1 MKTAWLFGGSTKKF
15 GKDVTN
21 GVDKV
26 ISFGRHNVDY
36 SNIEGFLL
44 EIEKNSQLYPIPDI
58 IIFNISNNGHILNPT
73 KTKTDIS
80 EIHQLTAII
89 QSTFYFELRLTEWF
103 FQNFDNKKILW
114 LTSMQPYCFEYNGE
128 NDEGDLILYRMTR
141 ALEHQIIFQQNILKH
156 NIDKNNFIMGT
167 CVGNNAPGISN
178 YLNKLIIEDKLKPGV
193 FGLHNDSPTTEI
205 VTVLRLGQ
213 DKLS

>member
-58 IIFNISNNGHILNPT
+58 IIFNISNNGHMLNYE

-80 EIHQLTAII
+80 EIHQLTEII
-89 QSTFYFELRLTEWF
+89 QSTFYFELRLVEWF
-103 FQNFDNKKILW
+103 FQKFDNKKVLW
-114 LTSMQPYCFEYNGE
+114 VTSMQPYCLQYNA
-128 NDEGDLILYRMTR
+128 DSDDGDLILYRMTR
-141 ALEHQIIFQQNILKH
+141 ALEHQVIFQQNILKH

-167 CVGNNAPGISN
+167 CVGNNAPGISS

-193 FGLHNDSPTTEI
+193 FGLHDDSPISGI
-205 VTVLRLGQ
+205 VSSIRLGHY
-213 DKLS
+213 KLS

>member
-15 GKDVTN
+15 GNDVTN

-58 IIFNISNNGHILNPT
+58 IIFNISNHGHVLNPT

-80 EIHQLTAII
+80 EIHQLITII

>member
-80 EIHQLTAII
+80 EIHQLVSII

-114 LTSMQPYCFEYNGE
+114 LTSMQPYCFTYNGE
-128 NDEGDLILYRMTR
+128 DDDGDLILYRMTR
-141 ALEHQIIFQQNILKH
+141 ALEHQVIFQQNILKH

-205 VTVLRLGQ
+205 VTALRLGQ
-213 DKLS
+213 EKLS